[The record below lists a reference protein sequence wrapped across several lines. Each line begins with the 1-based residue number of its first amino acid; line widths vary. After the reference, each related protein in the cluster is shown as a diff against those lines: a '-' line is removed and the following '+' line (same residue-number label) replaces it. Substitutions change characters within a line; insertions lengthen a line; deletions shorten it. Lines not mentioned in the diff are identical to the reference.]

1 MEIFFDTEF
10 TGLFKDTELISIGL
24 VTSRNNKFYAEI
36 NDFNNSNLDKWI
48 KDNII
53 SKLLYNDTDKTF
65 IVKDNNISMKDS
77 KINVSRKLNEWLKQV
92 CPENEN
98 IQFVSDV
105 SSYDFV
111 LLVDLISGNSLDL
124 PKNITP
130 YCYDINQELANKLN
144 ISNMEAFDLSRE
156 EFVKSNN
163 IELGEENKHNSLF
176 DAEIIACIY
185 KIIKLK

>member
-1 MEIFFDTEF
+1 
-10 TGLFKDTELISIGL
+10 
-24 VTSRNNKFYAEI
+24 
-36 NDFNNSNLDKWI
+36 
-48 KDNII
+48 
-53 SKLLYNDTDKTF
+53 
-65 IVKDNNISMKDS
+65 MKDS

-163 IELGEENKHNSLF
+163 IELGEENKHNSTNVKTPSSSLNSLF

-185 KIIKLK
+185 KILKLK